1 MYDGRDSCTSYLLY
15 KLAGCVVFC
24 LHYAAS
30 SCLGFQLFVTRAFI
44 LHYPGYSDIGW
55 YLSYIVLQ
63 RGIRRNLPPSIAW
76 SIQHGVFA
84 LNARHQLARPDV
96 LGRAELLS
104 FPKNCTRLVA
114 RTAIEQPRKVELT
127 EFSRRS
133 PFTTYQNLKWSTFST
148 SPVQRKRNR
157 SYQFSR
163 FQQKGFDL
171 PCRFPAVLLPF
182 SA

>member
-1 MYDGRDSCTSYLLY
+1 MMEGIVVRAIYCINWRDVSYFVCIMPLHLAWASSFSLLVPSSCIILDILILDGIYHTSYFN
-15 KLAGCVVFC
+15 GV
-24 LHYAAS
+24 S
-30 SCLGFQLFVTRAFI
+30 G
-44 LHYPGYSDIGW
+44 G
-55 YLSYIVLQ
+55 
-63 RGIRRNLPPSIAW
+63 NLPPSIAW